1 MRTAASRTSR
11 SLVPRDQ
18 SNRSGLQGTRSA
30 LSVTAQR
37 LGPAACTFVR
47 ARMGHAREGCAR
59 WETREMDTT
68 HSYLTKR
75 THPWRIR
82 THGSCYSRLLREANS
97 LYVRSSTL
105 DARVWGGRHW
115 PETCICVRRSSRANS
130 LVSVA
135 GFCGPGGAGAMPTR
149 RAGRGRNDGP
159 PIRRTRKGR
168 GRRRPTRRGGR
179 GGAAFG
185 QLAAPAGVGAAFGQL
200 AASASGA
207 PPPANSRRLRLS
219 SVRLR
224 PARGRRIRPAPSH
237 RTA

>member
-47 ARMGHAREGCAR
+47 ARMGCAR

-130 LVSVA
+130 IVSVA
-135 GFCGPGGAGAMPTR
+135 GLYGPGGAGAMPTR
-149 RAGRGRNDGP
+149 AGTGRNRPRPITASAWRGP
-159 PIRRTRKGR
+159 RSASASPRQGA
-168 GRRRPTRRGGR
+168 GACGRPTRRLSRER
-179 GGAAFG
+179 G
-185 QLAAPAGVGAAFGQL
+185 
-200 AASASGA
+200 
-207 PPPANSRRLRLS
+207 PPPANLRLPRLA